1 MWSIGLY
8 SGDSPFCL
16 AARPG
21 IVNPVLT
28 RESVTDVP
36 AKFVADPFL
45 VKRNGTWFMFF
56 EVLNRQ
62 TGRGQIALATS
73 DNTEDWIYQKIIL
86 AEPFHLSYPYVFQWN
101 DEHYMIPESFW
112 HGTVRLYKADDF
124 PMRWSFVRSLIRA
137 RCADPSVFYFDDQWW
152 MFICSNPSRNDALRL
167 YFANDLLGPWLEHPA
182 SPIVKNDARK
192 ARPAGRVLVLADKI
206 FRFAQDC
213 VPNYGTQVR
222 AFEISELT
230 TTSYVETENSNSPI
244 LTASGV
250 GWNESGMHH
259 VDPHLLPGG
268 QWLACVDGI
277 NSIE

>member
-8 SGDSPFCL
+8 SGESPFCL
-16 AARPG
+16 AAVPG
-21 IVNPVLT
+21 IVNPILT
-28 RESVTDVP
+28 RDSVTDVP

-45 VKRNGTWFMFF
+45 VRRNGTWHMFF

-62 TGRGQIALATS
+62 TGLGQIGLATS
-73 DNTEDWIYQKIIL
+73 DNVTDWVYQNIIL
-86 AEPFHLSYPYVFQWN
+86 AEPFHLSYPYVFEWN
-101 DEHYMIPESFW
+101 DEHYMIPESFSQ
-112 HGTVRLYKADDF
+112 GTVRLYKAEDF
-124 PMRWSFVRSLIRA
+124 PIRWSFVRSLIKIS
-137 RCADPSVFYFDDQWW
+137 CADPSVFYFEDKWW
-152 MFICSNPSRNDALRL
+152 MFICSHPSQRSSLRL
-167 YFANDLLGPWLEHPA
+167 YWANDLLGPWLEHPA
-182 SPIVKNDARK
+182 NPIVNRDGRK

-206 FRFAQDC
+206 IRFAQDC
-213 VPNYGTQVR
+213 VPHYGAQVR

-230 TTSYVETENSNSPI
+230 TKSYLETEHPNSPI
-244 LTASGV
+244 LTASGA